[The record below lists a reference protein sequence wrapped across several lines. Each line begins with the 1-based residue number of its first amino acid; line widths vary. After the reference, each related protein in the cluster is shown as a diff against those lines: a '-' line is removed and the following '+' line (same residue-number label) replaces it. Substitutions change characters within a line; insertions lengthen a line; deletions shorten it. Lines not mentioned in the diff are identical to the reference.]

1 MAKIMDADAAGGL
14 APDASAGLP
23 HIRVAV
29 RVRPCPVGDR
39 SIIET
44 AGQGGI
50 AVQKDAATGGN
61 QFLSSQCGRTEERS
75 FDRVFGPT
83 ASQSEVFELTC
94 QPLITSAVEQG
105 RSATVFVYGAT
116 GAGKTHTMFGAREEA
131 QQGMIHRAVR
141 EVFQQ
146 LECFKAN
153 LGRDGSRLE
162 VKVSFLE
169 IYNEVVRDLLKD
181 GCSPCKVLEDERKGV
196 VKVTNLEEVLVQNV
210 QDVLQLLQSAIA
222 ARKTEA
228 TGANSRSSR
237 SHAVF
242 TIRLERICAGKP
254 TQGSSIF
261 NRKDPDLRRLH
272 ASISLIDL
280 AGSERATQTRNV
292 GAALR
297 DGAKINQ
304 SLLALA
310 NCIDALVS
318 ASQPLTH
325 RRAQTPTRKA
335 PYRDSKLTLLLK
347 ASLTGSCCVS
357 MIANVHPGQSHFEDT
372 NNTLEYA
379 KRASTIRS
387 TVVVRT
393 LPSQPLPLQPSE
405 PSSPLDTQS
414 SSPSSAP
421 EDTSPIRIA
430 CEQPQQENSQKLRTP
445 RAGMCIPGCWDA
457 DAAGGLDDGGSSF
470 GTAASTPQENN
481 HLRRSEG
488 EEGRVD
494 GSETQMCSVKIQ
506 AEPKAED
513 LPGEAE
519 LRCTSS
525 PHRRK
530 AVAGRAGS
538 SPQRKSRC
546 ATNVQRSPPLS
557 PAKARPGSPAV
568 QMAPPLG
575 AAKGGAFEPSIGQ
588 LLAMVET
595 LQAEKQGLNRQV
607 SVLEKENL
615 RLRQFNLEKD
625 QQLASFLPKRTPRV
639 ML

>member
-1 MAKIMDADAAGGL
+1 MTNIMDADAAGGS
-14 APDASAGLP
+14 APDASTGQP

-44 AGQGGI
+44 AGQGAI

-61 QFLSSQCGRTEERS
+61 QFLSSQCSRTEERS

-83 ASQSEVFELTC
+83 ASQSEVFEWTC
-94 QPLITSAVEQG
+94 QPLIASAVEQG

-116 GAGKTHTMFGAREEA
+116 GAGKTHTMFGTREEA
-131 QQGMIHRAVR
+131 QQGLIHRAVR

-146 LECFKAN
+146 LERCKAVF
-153 LGRDGSRLE
+153 GRGGSRLE

-181 GCSPCKVLEDERKGV
+181 GCASCKVLEDERKGV
-196 VKVTNLEEVLVQNV
+196 VKVTNLEEVSVQNV
-210 QDVLQLLQSAIA
+210 QEVFQLLQSAIA

-242 TIRLERICAGKP
+242 TIRIERLCAGKP
-254 TQGSSIF
+254 TQGSSVF
-261 NRKDPDLRRLH
+261 NRKGPDLRRLH

-318 ASQPLTH
+318 ASQPLPH
-325 RRAQTPTRKA
+325 RRAQTPSRKA

-357 MIANVHPGQSHFEDT
+357 MIANVHPGQSHFEET

-387 TVVVRT
+387 TVIVRT
-393 LPSQPLPLQPSE
+393 LPSQPLPSQPSE
-405 PSSPLDTQS
+405 PATPSDMQS

-421 EDTSPIRIA
+421 EDTSPMRIA
-430 CEQPQQENSQKLRTP
+430 SDEPQQENSQKLRTP
-445 RAGMCIPGCWDA
+445 RTGMGIPGFWDA

-470 GTAASTPQENN
+470 GTAASTPQEND
-481 HLRRSEG
+481 HPKRSVR
-488 EEGRVD
+488 EEGGVD
-494 GSETQMCSVKIQ
+494 AGEAQLCSVKIE

-513 LPGEAE
+513 CPGQAE
-519 LRCTSS
+519 LGCTSS

-530 AVAGRAGS
+530 AMAGRAGS
-538 SPQRKSRC
+538 PLQRRSRC
-546 ATNVQRSPPLS
+546 APNVQRSPPS
-557 PAKARPGSPAV
+557 PAKARPGSPTV
-568 QMAPPLG
+568 QMAPPSG
-575 AAKGGAFEPSIGQ
+575 TAKGAAFEPSIDQ

-595 LQAEKQGLNRQV
+595 LQAEKQGLSRQV
-607 SVLEKENL
+607 SVLEKENV

-639 ML
+639 MP